1 MIKSTS
7 LCLSIVSPWKFVIKN
22 EISYPFNPISVPSN
36 PSASE
41 THIDRLPPQNH
52 EILRPH
58 GHKPRK
64 LLTQDPLNLIR
75 LLDGDGY
82 SDRVDGWFDEDA
94 FGFVSGDDEWVE
106 EDFDGCSK
114 GGWVSEGREERD
126 VVLTLLRSLVRCVA
140 LRLRTKS
147 SPE

>member
-1 MIKSTS
+1 MMKSTS

-22 EISYPFNPISVPSN
+22 EISYPFNPNQRTHP
-36 PSASE
+36 PHPRR

-52 EILRPH
+52 KILRPH

-106 EDFDGCSK
+106 EDFDGCAAEV
-114 GGWVSEGREERD
+114 G
-126 VVLTLLRSLVRCVA
+126 
-140 LRLRTKS
+140 
-147 SPE
+147 